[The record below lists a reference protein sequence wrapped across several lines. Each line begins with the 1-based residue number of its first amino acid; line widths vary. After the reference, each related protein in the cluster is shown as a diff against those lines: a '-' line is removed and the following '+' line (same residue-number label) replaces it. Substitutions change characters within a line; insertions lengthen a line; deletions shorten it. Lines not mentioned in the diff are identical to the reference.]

1 MTLQQLRYAVALD
14 EYRHFTKAAQSFPV
28 AQPTLTLQLKKL
40 EEELGVEL
48 FDRSQKPLQPSAIGE
63 KFLARARDI
72 LQEVTSLEAL
82 VVEEQDDLK
91 GSFTLGIIPTLAP
104 YLLPLFIQSFSERF
118 PNTQLR
124 IRELTSDEIINGLN
138 RSDLDLA
145 ILVTPLQEKYL
156 REIPLFYEPFLI
168 YASPDEDILERSPLL
183 PDHVTRRDL
192 WILEQG
198 HCFRNQVLNLCDSDE
213 SQAGNPNANFVFEA
227 SSIETLKN
235 LVRQNLGYT
244 IVPEMSIDEVVD
256 ASHLK
261 RFAEPQPAR
270 EVSLVV
276 HRRFTKERLLQKLA
290 QEILSV
296 VPEHFSKNNRYISIA
311 WR

>member
-40 EEELGVEL
+40 EEELGIVL
-48 FDRSQKPLQPSAIGE
+48 FDRSKKPLRPSAIGE

-72 LQEVTSLEAL
+72 LQEVSSLEAL

-91 GSFTLGIIPTLAP
+91 GSFSLGIIPTLAP

-118 PNTQLR
+118 PTTQLR
-124 IRELTSDEIINGLN
+124 IRELTSEEIINGLN

-168 YASPDEDILERSPLL
+168 YASPGEDIHEHSPLL

-213 SQAGNPNANFVFEA
+213 SKAGNPNANFVFEA

-244 IVPEMSIDEVVD
+244 IVPEMAVD
-256 ASHLK
+256 ALRDHDHLK
-261 RFAEPQPAR
+261 RFADPQPAR

-276 HRRFTKERLLQKLA
+276 HRRFTKERLLA
-290 QEILSV
+290 EISREILSV
-296 VPEHFSKNNRYISIA
+296 VPEHFTKNRRYTSIT